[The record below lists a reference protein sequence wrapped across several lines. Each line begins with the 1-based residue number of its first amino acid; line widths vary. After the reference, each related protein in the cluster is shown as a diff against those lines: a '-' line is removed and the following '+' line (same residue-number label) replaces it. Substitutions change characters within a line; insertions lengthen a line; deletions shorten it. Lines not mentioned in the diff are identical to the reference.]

1 MSRVILCLVFVAV
14 LASIGHG
21 SVIEKRS
28 PGPGV
33 GSDIADYIDSGI
45 KAIGDAT
52 DAVVDAL
59 DDAKD
64 RVEASKPYVGPDI
77 PGYIAD
83 AKDAVSDFFSG

>member
-1 MSRVILCLVFVAV
+1 MSRAILCLVFVAI

-21 SVIEKRS
+21 RVIEKRS
-28 PGPGV
+28 P
-33 GSDIADYIDSGI
+33 DIADYIDSGI
-45 KAIGDAT
+45 KAIGDAK

-64 RVEASKPYVGPDI
+64 RIDASKPYVGPDI